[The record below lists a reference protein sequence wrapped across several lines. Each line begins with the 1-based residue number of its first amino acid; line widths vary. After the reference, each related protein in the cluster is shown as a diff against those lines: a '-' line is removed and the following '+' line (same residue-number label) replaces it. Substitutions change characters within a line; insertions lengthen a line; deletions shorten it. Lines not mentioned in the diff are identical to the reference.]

1 MVESQT
7 LDSLGW
13 GLFIVLIGAGLYIG
27 SVYKIDTGSFIA
39 LGVGLIL
46 ISINIIRVRSNI
58 KINRFAI
65 FVGVLALAIGGAG
78 ILGYS
83 LDLFPTI
90 LIVIGLFVIE
100 EALAK
105 IIKENE

>member
-13 GLFIVLIGAGLYIG
+13 GLFIVLIGIGWYIG
-27 SVYKIDTGSFIA
+27 SAYKIDTGSFIA

-46 ISINIIRVRSNI
+46 LGINLIRVKSNI

-65 FVGVLALAIGGAG
+65 FVSILALAIGGAG

-83 LDLFPTI
+83 LDLLPTI
-90 LIVIGLFVIE
+90 LIIVGLFVIE

-105 IIKENE
+105 IMKRS

>member
-7 LDSLGW
+7 LESLGW
-13 GLFIVLIGAGLYIG
+13 GLFIVLIGVGWYIG
-27 SVYKIDTGSFIA
+27 SAYKIDTGSFIA

-46 ISINIIRVRSNI
+46 LGINLIRVKSNI

-65 FVGVLALAIGGAG
+65 FIGVLALAIGAAG

-83 LDLFPTI
+83 LDLLSTI
-90 LIVIGLFVIE
+90 LIIVGLFVIE

-105 IIKENE
+105 IIKRK

>member
-7 LDSLGW
+7 LESLGW
-13 GLFIVLIGAGLYIG
+13 GLFIVLIGVGWYIG
-27 SVYKIDTGSFIA
+27 SAYKIDTGSFIA

-46 ISINIIRVRSNI
+46 LGINLIRVKSNI

-65 FVGVLALAIGGAG
+65 FIGVLALAIGAAG

-83 LDLFPTI
+83 LDLLPTI
-90 LIVIGLFVIE
+90 LIIVGLFVIE

-105 IIKENE
+105 IIKRK

>member
-13 GLFIVLIGAGLYIG
+13 GLFIILIGIGWFIG
-27 SVYKIDTGSFIA
+27 STYKIDTGSYIA

-46 ISINIIRVRSNI
+46 IGINLIKAKSDI
-58 KINRFAI
+58 KINRFAM
-65 FVGVLALAIGGAG
+65 FVAVLLLAIGGAG

-83 LDLFPTI
+83 LDLFSTI
-90 LIVIGLFVIE
+90 LVVIGLFIIE

-105 IIKENE
+105 IIKRKE